1 MITEAQQRDIMT
13 AVARAEAATD
23 GEIVCVFARQVSHYP
38 EVSLAAGAF
47 AALVLPPVA
56 LALGLHPAGLLHEV
70 LSASGG
76 LSGWAAADLSAEAQT
91 AMILDGYAVAQ
102 AGLFT
107 LVAGLTTI
115 PVLRRLLTPGTLK
128 RHRVHKAAW
137 AQYVATGLHA
147 TDGVTGVLIF
157 ASLDDR
163 VVEIVAEPAIHQ
175 KVGDKVWNGAVAAV
189 RSGMKARDPVKGFV
203 AAIEICGAALAQH
216 FPSTGP
222 HASTVSDR
230 LVEL

>member
-1 MITEAQQRDIMT
+1 MITEAQQRDIMA
-13 AVARAEAATD
+13 AVAKAEAATD

-56 LALGLHPAGLLHEV
+56 LALGVHPAALLHEI
-70 LSASGG
+70 LAASGA
-76 LSGWAAADLSAEAQT
+76 LSGWAAADTSADVET
-91 AMILDGYAVAQ
+91 AMILDGYAILQ
-102 AGLFT
+102 AVLFT
-107 LVAGLTTI
+107 LVAGLATI
-115 PVLRRLLTPGTLK
+115 PALRRLLTPGSLK

-137 AQYVATGLHA
+137 AQYVATGLHT

-175 KVGDKVWNGAVAAV
+175 RVGTAVWTQAVAAV
-189 RSGMKARDPVKGFV
+189 RSGMKAGDAVKGFV
-203 AAIEICGAALAQH
+203 SAVEICGAALAQH
-216 FPSTGP
+216 FPTTGP
-222 HASTVSDR
+222 HANAVSDR

>member
-1 MITEAQQRDIMT
+1 VLPPIA
-13 AVARAEAATD
+13 
-23 GEIVCVFARQVSHYP
+23 
-38 EVSLAAGAF
+38 LAAG
-47 AALVLPPVA
+47 V
-56 LALGLHPAGLLHEV
+56 HPGAVLHEV
-70 LSASGG
+70 LSATGA
-76 LSGWAAADLSAEAQT
+76 LSGWAAANLSAEAET
-91 AMILDGYAVAQ
+91 TMILDGYAVLQ

-115 PVLRRLLTPGTLK
+115 PFVRRWLTPGTLK

-137 AQYVATGLHA
+137 AQYVATGLHT

-163 VVEIVAEPAIHQ
+163 VVEIVAEPGIHQ
-175 KVGDKVWNGAVAAV
+175 KVGDKVWNAAVAAV

-203 AAIEICGAALAQH
+203 SAIELCGAALAQH

-222 HASTVSDR
+222 HANSVSDR

>member
-1 MITEAQQRDIMT
+1 MITETQQRDIMA
-13 AVARAEAATD
+13 AVASAEAATD

-56 LALGLHPAGLLHEV
+56 LALGLHPAALLHEA

-76 LSGWAAADLSAEAQT
+76 LSGWSMADLSA
-91 AMILDGYAVAQ
+91 DAV
-102 AGLFT
+102 LFT

-115 PVLRRLLTPGTLK
+115 PVLRRWLTPGTLK

-137 AQYVATGLHA
+137 AQYVATGLHT

-175 KVGDKVWNGAVAAV
+175 KVGDKVWKAAVAAV

-203 AAIEICGAALAQH
+203 SAIALCGAALAEH
-216 FPSTGP
+216 FPATGP
-222 HASTVSDR
+222 RTNAVSDR

>member
-1 MITEAQQRDIMT
+1 MITEAQQRDIMA
-13 AVARAEAATD
+13 AVGRAEAATD

-56 LALGLHPAGLLHEV
+56 LALGLHPAALLHEV
-70 LSASGG
+70 LAAAGG
-76 LSGWAAADLSAEAQT
+76 LSGWAAADLSADAET
-91 AMILDGYAVAQ
+91 LMILDGYAVLQ
-102 AGLFT
+102 AVLFT
-107 LVAGLTTI
+107 LVASLTTI
-115 PVLRRLLTPGTLK
+115 PALRRLVTPGSLK

-137 AQYVATGLHA
+137 AQYVATGLH
-147 TDGVTGVLIF
+147 TTEGVTGVLIF

-175 KVGDKVWNGAVAAV
+175 KVGDKVWKAAVAAV
-189 RSGMKARDPVKGFV
+189 RSGMKAGDPVKGFV
-203 AAIEICGAALAQH
+203 SAVEVCGAALAEH

-222 HASTVSDR
+222 HANAVSDR